1 MTPVPRAVKRALG
14 YLGPTLE
21 ERLAQEKEHGAEW
34 AERPNDLISWL
45 LENTTQDY
53 HRTVLDLVLRILTVN
68 FGAIHTS
75 TKTLTHSLYDLAIH
89 PEYVEDMRKEAEAVI
104 AEDGWTKAAM
114 QKMRKIDSFLKES
127 QRLNSLGG
135 MIISRKAL
143 KDWTLSDGTLIPAGT
158 FFGIAGDAMNKDE
171 MSFPDAR
178 TFKGFRFAEL
188 REGDGGLDAI
198 KHQMV
203 FISPDQVGFGYG
215 RHACPG
221 RFFAVNEIKAM
232 FAHILLNYDVQLE
245 NGSMDRPANRHFAQ
259 TMTPSVTAKVMF
271 RKRRT

>member
-1 MTPVPRAVKRALG
+1 M
-14 YLGPTLE
+14 LE
-21 ERLAQEKEHGAEW
+21 ERLAQEKQHGVQW
-34 AERPNDLISWL
+34 AERPNDLITWL
-45 LENTTQDY
+45 LENMTQDY
-53 HRTVLDLVLRILTVN
+53 HRTVFDLVLRILTVN
-68 FGAIHTS
+68 FAAIHTS
-75 TKTLTHSLYDLAIH
+75 TITLTQSLYDLAIH

-104 AEDGWTKAAM
+104 AGDGWTKVAM

-127 QRLNSLGG
+127 QRLNSLSS
-135 MIISRKAL
+135 MVITRKTL

-158 FFGIAGDAMNKDE
+158 FFGIASDAMNKDDI
-171 MSFPDAR
+171 SFPEAR

-188 REGDGGLDAI
+188 RDGDGELDAI

-203 FISPDQVGFGYG
+203 SISPDQVVFGYG

-245 NGSMDRPANRHFAQ
+245 NGSMVRPANRHFAQ
-259 TMTPSVTAKVMF
+259 SVIPDMKAKVMF